1 MAVLFIYA
9 LQHGY
14 FEALRAELGNTNINV
29 VIVCPGPVTSEIFE
43 HRVADPSLPKQEDG
57 KRMDTA
63 RCTAL
68 IAKAMYHNIP
78 EAWISEQP
86 YLTTAYLATYF
97 PSISRMVRTHVS
109 MGICTF

>member
-1 MAVLFIYA
+1 

-14 FEALRAELGNTNINV
+14 FEALRAELGNTGVKV
-29 VIVCPGPVTSEIFE
+29 VMVCPGPVTSEIFE

-63 RCTAL
+63 RCTEL
-68 IAKAMYHNIP
+68 MTKAMYHDIP
-78 EAWISEQP
+78 ETWISEQP

-97 PSISRMVRTHVS
+97 PALSRKVRT
-109 MGICTF
+109 T